1 MLGKTRLEVQNT
13 KSCTLSSRYRA
24 GARTVRCHAGVSEQQ
39 QQQQQQNAAAATA
52 SILQLLTRRSYAPP
66 RYVGPIEVSQVP
78 GRPHSQLPL
87 PLVSTLKQ
95 PWNLVARLKSLQ
107 IPCTCVF
114 AVPLFCDIHVRL
126 MYVLIECA
134 SIARCLVCLIPV
146 SQASAFASQP
156 PATWQ

>member
-13 KSCTLSSRYRA
+13 KSCTLSSRCRV
-24 GARTVRCHAGVSEQQ
+24 GARNVRCHAGVAEQQ
-39 QQQQQQNAAAATA
+39 QQQQQQSAAAATA
-52 SILQLLTRRSYAPP
+52 SIRQLLTRRSYAPP

-87 PLVSTLKQ
+87 PLMSNTQTAVEPCRSLE
-95 PWNLVARLKSLQ
+95 VLQ

-146 SQASAFASQP
+146 SQASALASQP
-156 PATWQ
+156 AATWQ

>member
-24 GARTVRCHAGVSEQQ
+24 GARTVRCHAGVSE

-87 PLVSTLKQ
+87 PLMSNTQTAVEPCRSLEVTADTMYL
-95 PWNLVARLKSLQ
+95 RL
-107 IPCTCVF
+107 C
-114 AVPLFCDIHVRL
+114 
-126 MYVLIECA
+126 CA
-134 SIARCLVCLIPV
+134 SLL
-146 SQASAFASQP
+146 
-156 PATWQ
+156 